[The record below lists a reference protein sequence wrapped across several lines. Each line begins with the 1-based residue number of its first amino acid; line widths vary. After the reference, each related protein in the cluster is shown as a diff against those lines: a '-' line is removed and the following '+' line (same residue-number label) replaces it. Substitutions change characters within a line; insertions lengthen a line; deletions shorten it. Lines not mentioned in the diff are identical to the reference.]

1 MDLSQRVEELMMRVT
16 LYAQQQKHEF
26 ITPEHVLYGML
37 FDDIFAKAFT
47 NCNGNVQQLKKDLE
61 QYLEEHIDKTKDA
74 PVLSY
79 QTAELFM
86 EAESRA
92 AACEKYI
99 VELPH
104 IFSVMQNLEESYAVY
119 YLAKQN
125 VVMSDV
131 LYEMCELE
139 DAEEFDI
146 EDDTAYFGDGYQ
158 EPVVKWQNYVTCMNE
173 QVQSYSPL
181 IGREEELERTMQIL
195 CRKEKNNPLHIGE
208 AGVGK
213 TAITKGLVTLIEQ
226 NKVPQLL
233 QGAKVYELDM
243 GTLLSGTQYRGEF
256 EKRFKKIMEGLGR
269 EEKPIVY
276 IDEIHN
282 IVGAGAGGNGTLDVS
297 NMLKP
302 YLADG
307 HIRFIGA
314 TTYDEYKKHFSRSK
328 SLLRRFQKVDVK
340 EPAVAEAIEILR
352 GLSRGFEKY
361 HKVRYGKGVI
371 EQAVYLSQKYIRERY
386 LPDKAIDL
394 LDEAGAYRSLHPV
407 EGRKTQSVDK
417 KLIEE
422 ILAKTCSI
430 PKQTVEAD
438 EMRSLA
444 TLEER
449 LKKDI
454 FGQDEAIQDVVQAVK
469 MSRAGLGEEG
479 MPVASLLFVG
489 PTGVGKTEI
498 ARCLAKQLGIELIR
512 FDMSEYSEK
521 HTVAKLIGAP
531 AGYVGYEEGGLLTD
545 AVRKT
550 PHCVLLLDELEKAH
564 EDIYNVL
571 LQIMDY
577 ATLTDNQGRK
587 ADFRNVILIMTSNAG
602 AMQVGNH
609 LIGFGAGKVAKTA
622 VEEAVKKTFSPEFR
636 NRLTGIVTFRWMDK
650 DMAERIIGKQLSILE
665 AQLESRKI
673 AVTFE
678 ESVKA
683 RLREKGISEEY
694 GAREIKRMIQNQI
707 KPLFAD
713 HILFGALKNG
723 GCCSVGYA
731 EDKGFYCK
739 IYRNK
744 IKRNVR
750 KEEKDGRETEYGTGS
765 TGIGE
770 EGRI

>member
-1 MDLSQRVEELMMRVT
+1 MELSQRVEELMLRVT
-16 LYAQQQKHEF
+16 LYAQQKKHEF
-26 ITPEHVLYGML
+26 ITPEHILYGML
-37 FDDIFAKAFT
+37 FDEIFAKALT
-47 NCNGNVQQLKKDLE
+47 NCNGNVPQLKQELE
-61 QYLEEHIDKTKDA
+61 QYLEEHIDKTKE
-74 PVLSY
+74 PPMISY
-79 QTAELFM
+79 QAADLLMKAE
-86 EAESRA
+86 EKAI
-92 AACEKYI
+92 ACEKYV

-104 IFSVMQNLEESYAVY
+104 LFSVLQNLEDSYAVY
-119 YLAKQN
+119 FLAKQDI
-125 VVMSDV
+125 VMSDV

-139 DAEEFDI
+139 EAQDYEYG
-146 EDDTAYFGDGYQ
+146 EDDDILYFQDPYPQ
-158 EPVVKWQNYVTCMNE
+158 QQAAWQDYVTCMNE
-173 QVQSYSPL
+173 QVQSYMPL

-208 AGVGK
+208 SGVGK
-213 TAITKGLVTLIEQ
+213 TAITKGLVMRIEQ
-226 NKVPQLL
+226 NQVPELL
-233 QGAKVYELDM
+233 RGARVYELDM
-243 GTLLSGTQYRGEF
+243 GTLLSGTQYRGDF
-256 EKRFKKIMEGLGR
+256 EKRFKKIMQGLGK

-282 IVGAGAGGNGTLDVS
+282 IVGAGAGGNGTMDVS
-297 NMLKP
+297 NLLKP

-314 TTYDEYKKHFSRSK
+314 TTYDEYKKYFAKSK
-328 SLLRRFQKVDVK
+328 SLTRRFQKVEIK
-340 EPAVAEAIEILR
+340 EPSVAEAVEILE
-352 GLSRGFEKY
+352 GIKKSFEKY

-371 EQAVYLSQKYIRERY
+371 EQAVHLSHKYVTERY

-407 EGRKTQSVDK
+407 EGRKSQSVDK
-417 KLIEE
+417 RLIEE

-438 EMRSLA
+438 EMQSLA
-444 TLEER
+444 GLEER

-454 FGQDEAIQDVVQAVK
+454 FGQDEAIREVADAVK

-498 ARCLAKQLGIELIR
+498 AKCLAKQLGIELIR

-545 AVRKT
+545 AIRKT

-564 EDIYNVL
+564 SDIYNVL

-609 LIGFGAGKVAKTA
+609 LIGFGAGKVAKSA

-636 NRLTGIVTFRWMDK
+636 NRLTKIVTFRWLDE
-650 DMAERIIGKQLSILE
+650 DMAQRIIQKQLGLLE
-665 AQLESRKI
+665 TQLEKKKI
-673 AVTFE
+673 AVDFE
-678 ESVKA
+678 QSVLDYLKS
-683 RLREKGISEEY
+683 KGVSEEY

-707 KPLFAD
+707 KPVFVD
-713 HILFGALKNG
+713 PILFGSLKKG
-723 GCCSVGYA
+723 GSCSVAYA
-731 EDKGFYCK
+731 KDRGFYCRVHK
-739 IYRNK
+739 NK
-744 IKRNVR
+744 TKRKVR
-750 KEEKDGRETEYGTGS
+750 KEERDGRETEYGAGHIS
-765 TGIGE
+765 V
-770 EGRI
+770 R